1 MIYHFTTAL
10 AWLIAF
16 LYLYLK
22 SKRKRKMGEKL
33 IKTFPNPI
41 RPFGFLQISQVDDAA
56 ESLDSRGLADPPSL
70 SYSIISVGI
79 SS

>member
-33 IKTFPNPI
+33 KKDLPKPYTSFWIF
-41 RPFGFLQISQVDDAA
+41 
-56 ESLDSRGLADPPSL
+56 AD
-70 SYSIISVGI
+70 
-79 SS
+79 